1 MEITLI
7 VCSTFLL
14 VLVAY
19 WIMPDNKMKAVNKEL
34 IRLLKILPISR
45 IIEALTELRKQSSRA
60 KESKTKDAIQK

>member
-19 WIMPDNKMKAVNKEL
+19 WIMSEKKMKAVNKQL
-34 IRLLKILPISR
+34 ILLLQILPISTV
-45 IIEALTELRKQSSRA
+45 IKAIKNSKSVDAS
-60 KESKTKDAIQK
+60 KEE